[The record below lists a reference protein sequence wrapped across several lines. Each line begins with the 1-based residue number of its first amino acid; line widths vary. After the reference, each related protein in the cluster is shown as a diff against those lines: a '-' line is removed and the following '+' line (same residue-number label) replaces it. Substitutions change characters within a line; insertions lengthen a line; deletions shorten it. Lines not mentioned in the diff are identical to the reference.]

1 MVPEA
6 DPLRQN
12 PQCGFSLTLW
22 LSGHYSLVGLGC
34 YCYNHLLIYLFITHN
49 YSRSSMV
56 HLVLVGDK
64 FCKIILF

>member
-34 YCYNHLLIYLFITHN
+34 YCYNHLLIYLFITQ
-49 YSRSSMV
+49 
-56 HLVLVGDK
+56 
-64 FCKIILF
+64 IIANPIWYTWFSG